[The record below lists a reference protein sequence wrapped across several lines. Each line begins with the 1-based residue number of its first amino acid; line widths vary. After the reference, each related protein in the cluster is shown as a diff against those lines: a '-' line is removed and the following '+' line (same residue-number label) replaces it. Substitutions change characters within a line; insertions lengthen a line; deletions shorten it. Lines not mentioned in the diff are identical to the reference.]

1 MHQIPYLLLDIDG
14 VLIPFPAEDQSTPT
28 THTRHQ
34 VQLTNYPDPIWVWLN
49 PEHGPLITD
58 AVNTGLVRPVWC
70 TSWRI
75 DAPRQIGPLLELPTF
90 EHIELPRLPITTS
103 HPDGY
108 LWKRDHVE
116 RWLADAPAVWID
128 DDFTPARPPVGRLP
142 HRPRSSDPA
151 CRARPTRGP
160 AARAHPDCPELGRR
174 PRQEQGSGLTNATTR
189 QHRDTRRMEPPAPV
203 EFAQAIRPRGCG

>member
-1 MHQIPYLLLDIDG
+1 MHQIPFLLLDIDG
-14 VLIPFPAEDQSTPT
+14 VLIPFPDQDKSTPA

-34 VQLTNYPDPIWVWLN
+34 VYMTGYPDPIWVWLN

-58 AVNTGLVRPVWC
+58 AINTGLVRPVWC

-75 DAPRQIGPLLELPTF
+75 DAPRLIGPLLGLPDF

-116 RWLADAPAVWID
+116 RWLAGAPAVWID
-128 DDFTPARPPVGRLP
+128 DDFTPLDHQWAADRTSSGSATLLVGPDPHAGLRPEHVLTALEWASD
-142 HRPRSSDPA
+142 HASSKE
-151 CRARPTRGP
+151 
-160 AARAHPDCPELGRR
+160 AA
-174 PRQEQGSGLTNATTR
+174 
-189 QHRDTRRMEPPAPV
+189 
-203 EFAQAIRPRGCG
+203 

>member
-1 MHQIPYLLLDIDG
+1 MHQIPFLLLDIDG
-14 VLIPFPAEDQSTPT
+14 VLIPFPAEDKSTPA

-34 VQLTNYPDPIWVWLN
+34 VQMTGYPDPIWVWLN
-49 PEHGPLITD
+49 PEHGPLIAD

-75 DAPRQIGPLLELPTF
+75 DAPRLIGPLLGLATF

-103 HPDGY
+103 HPAGY

-128 DDFTPARPPVGRLP
+128 DDFTRLDHRWAADRTARRAATLLVEPDP
-142 HRPRSSDPA
+142 HAGLQPEHIQTAVTWALDLASSKE
-151 CRARPTRGP
+151 
-160 AARAHPDCPELGRR
+160 AA
-174 PRQEQGSGLTNATTR
+174 
-189 QHRDTRRMEPPAPV
+189 
-203 EFAQAIRPRGCG
+203 